1 MSQENPVFQ
10 VEGIISIT
18 GKSEVFKIVA
28 RSRNGLIAEKLDKSK
43 KFPVSATHGVSALA
57 EIAIYSFNEEVPLK
71 QVMGN
76 LYVKLNGEPAPK
88 SSADE
93 STLRDLFS
101 EILPDYDQ
109 ERVYLSD
116 IKKVYNWYNQLIA
129 AGYQLEAEKT
139 ADSTATESGED
150 SSAAEAP
157 TE

>member
-18 GKSEVFKIVA
+18 GKSEVFKIIA

-76 LYVKLNGEPAPK
+76 LYVKLNGAPAPK

-93 STLRDLFS
+93 ATLRNLFS

-129 AGYQLEAEKT
+129 AGYELEDEKT
-139 ADSTATESGED
+139 ADTSTTESDED
-150 SSAAEAP
+150 SSATEAP